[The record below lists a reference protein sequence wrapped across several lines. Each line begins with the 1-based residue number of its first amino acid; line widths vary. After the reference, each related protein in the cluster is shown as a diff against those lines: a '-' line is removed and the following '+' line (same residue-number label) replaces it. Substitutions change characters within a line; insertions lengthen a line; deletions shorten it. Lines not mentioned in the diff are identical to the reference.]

1 MGNIQAGDA
10 KPPKTGKSKG
20 LKIIRGKRN
29 KTEEPHFTGVV
40 PDERSSAITIDKNNH
55 QITKTL
61 TPHEN
66 GASTPKIQEKISPQS
81 GESSSDSVFTDPQTP
96 VGFSTEINQCYY
108 SEESVLSDVEIPD
121 NIQDS
126 FSHNFTLNS
135 FKLNEHKFKR
145 EKILTAK
152 LSKLGISKTSQIS
165 LEAEPND
172 SFSSENV
179 EVITNNFSEID
190 QNISGESGIYV
201 DNGEILRSDDFE
213 MSPKERSSENNEQK
227 NSDDSSDYSS
237 PVGHMLLNW
246 YLSELAEKQFA
257 GVRLNGAQDL
267 KVIAAQFCTHLLAA
281 GVLRQIP
288 DKDTPM
294 YTTFKPDLMYYWAH
308 SEIPQSIPETPG
320 KLSYTSWPP
329 TSPSSSELYTPS
341 SNIDAHSAGPK
352 SPEPCK
358 LEDTRSESK
367 LSAKEVEILALED
380 EVKRLKQEV
389 EKYKT
394 LIEIQNLTAQTVK
407 DFSSP
412 VEEQKRITCKNCDSS
427 LNKFAYVVDNNN
439 SEIRNFNDKNEQ
451 TTGSS
456 NNKPDHISADNNA
469 SSASLEP
476 SLGNNLD
483 SCTSLCLD
491 SEKNI
496 NSNRIDK
503 NSQRDND
510 DTLQEFGEDANI
522 SKQSSVTEISSSI
535 VETKPF
541 STSPPSEQS
550 SPTLKSVSNESSTSS
565 PTEKID
571 TTSLTIEQE
580 TGAPTALMHT
590 SLPTNTEISSPTASQ
605 LIEVEPQALLP
616 PPNNSGIPPPLP
628 VEPSSPLP
636 PVPALGPSPPP
647 PPPMPGLGPSPPP
660 MPGAGPPP
668 PPMPGLGPPPPPMPG
683 LGPPPPPMPGLGP
696 PPPPMPGLGPPPP
709 PMPGLSGQVPPP
721 PPPMGGPAPLP
732 PPPVGGWSA
741 QKSMLRKNPVV
752 PSVPMKP
759 LYWTRILVSV
769 TTTTESTDSSP
780 PLVPLWAQLEEIRLD
795 NISDFTNLFS
805 RQVVAKKPSS
815 KKIEVK
821 SKIEPKKL
829 LDSKRSKSVGILA
842 QSLHVEFQEIETAIY
857 NLDTS
862 VVSLEALQHIYEAVS
877 ILIPHL
883 LIFDFFKRLMN
894 HIRKFIYFQRATSE
908 ELKHIRAHISETPD
922 IPLDKP
928 EQFLYDLSKI
938 SNFAERIFCFMF
950 QAEFDD
956 SITTVE
962 HTLAN
967 MKSTCEFLTSSQE
980 LKEVFAII
988 LTLGNYMNGGNLA
1001 RGQADGFG
1009 LEILSKLKDVKSKES
1024 HITLL
1029 HFIVQSTLSKADSTP
1044 SALPVPE
1051 HGDIERA
1058 SSVNFDDIRMCLNK
1072 LQGQIDECNNR
1083 AQKVI
1088 DASTPENLEPF
1099 KEKIT
1104 TFLDCARKRLSTEN
1118 ENLKECREIFIS
1130 TMTFYHFRAKQGNL
1144 NDVTPVEFFDLWFQF
1159 CKDFKDIW
1167 KKECARIEKEKIK
1180 ALKRKE
1186 NQRLSEKVP
1195 MKKRETGLKAK
1206 VEQLKCK
1213 QKR

>member
-1 MGNIQAGDA
+1 MTETSCDSGDNLYEA
-10 KPPKTGKSKG
+10 DEIG
-20 LKIIRGKRN
+20 L
-29 KTEEPHFTGVV
+29 
-40 PDERSSAITIDKNNH
+40 
-55 QITKTL
+55 
-61 TPHEN
+61 
-66 GASTPKIQEKISPQS
+66 
-81 GESSSDSVFTDPQTP
+81 
-96 VGFSTEINQCYY
+96 
-108 SEESVLSDVEIPD
+108 
-121 NIQDS
+121 
-126 FSHNFTLNS
+126 
-135 FKLNEHKFKR
+135 
-145 EKILTAK
+145 
-152 LSKLGISKTSQIS
+152 
-165 LEAEPND
+165 
-172 SFSSENV
+172 
-179 EVITNNFSEID
+179 
-190 QNISGESGIYV
+190 
-201 DNGEILRSDDFE
+201 
-213 MSPKERSSENNEQK
+213 
-227 NSDDSSDYSS
+227 
-237 PVGHMLLNW
+237 
-246 YLSELAEKQFA
+246 
-257 GVRLNGAQDL
+257 
-267 KVIAAQFCTHLLAA
+267 
-281 GVLRQIP
+281 
-288 DKDTPM
+288 
-294 YTTFKPDLMYYWAH
+294 PDLMYYWAH

-352 SPEPCK
+352 SPEPSK

-456 NNKPDHISADNNA
+456 NNIPDHISTDNNA
-469 SSASLEP
+469 SSVSSEP
-476 SLGNNLD
+476 SLGSNLD
-483 SCTSLCLD
+483 SLCLD
-491 SEKNI
+491 RENNI
-496 NSNRIDK
+496 NSTRIDK
-503 NSQRDND
+503 DSLRDND
-510 DTLQEFGEDANI
+510 DSLQVFEDNANI
-522 SKQSSVTEISSSI
+522 LKQSSVEISSS
-535 VETKPF
+535 VVQPKPP

-565 PTEKID
+565 PTEKVD
-571 TTSLTIEQE
+571 TTSLLIEQE
-580 TGAPTALMHT
+580 SVAPISRTHT
-590 SLPTNTEISSPTASQ
+590 DISSPSASQ
-605 LIEVEPQALLP
+605 SIEAKPQALAPLSP
-616 PPNNSGIPPPLP
+616 HSPTDNIGI
-628 VEPSSPLP
+628 SSPLIGLTAHP
-636 PVPALGPSPPP
+636 PPPP
-647 PPPMPGLGPSPPP
+647 PPPMPGLGLSAPSHPS
-660 MPGAGPPP
+660 MPGVGPPP
-668 PPMPGLGPPPPPMPG
+668 PPMTGLGPPPPPMPG
-683 LGPPPPPMPGLGP
+683 LGPPPPPPIPGVGP
-696 PPPPMPGLGPPPP
+696 PPPPMPGVGPPPPPMPGVGPPPP

-759 LYWTRILVSV
+759 LYWTRIIVSA
-769 TTTTESTDSSP
+769 TATTESADTNSP
-780 PLVPLWAQLEEIRLD
+780 LIPLWAQLDEIRLD
-795 NISDFTNLFS
+795 NISEFANLFS

-815 KKIEVK
+815 KKVEVK

-862 VVSLEALQHIYEAVS
+862 VVSLEALQHIYEA
-877 ILIPHL
+877 
-883 LIFDFFKRLMN
+883 
-894 HIRKFIYFQRATSE
+894 RATAE

-922 IPLDKP
+922 VPLDKP

-1029 HFIVQSTLSKADSTP
+1029 HFIVQSTLNKADSTP

-1104 TFLDCARKRLSTEN
+1104 TFLDCARKRLATEN

-1130 TMTFYHFRAKQGNL
+1130 TMRFYHFRAKQGNL

-1167 KKECARIEKEKIK
+1167 KKECAQIEKERIK

-1206 VEQLKCK
+1206 VEQLKSKVIDKENIDDKTVINMRRNVPSIIRKGLGEENGARDLMPDLPSK
-1213 QKR
+1213 QFYRLFPVKDWRRKFMSIA